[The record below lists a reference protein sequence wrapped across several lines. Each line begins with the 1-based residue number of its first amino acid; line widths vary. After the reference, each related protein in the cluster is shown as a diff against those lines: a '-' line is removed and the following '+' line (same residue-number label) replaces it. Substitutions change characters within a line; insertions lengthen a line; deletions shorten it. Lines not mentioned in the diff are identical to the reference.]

1 MTIAFDTDRQAAFA
15 QRRKA
20 FTDAARQGHLVG
32 ASHLSFPGAGMLL
45 RDGAG
50 DRFQPTKATTSLKK

>member
-1 MTIAFDTDRQAAFA
+1 
-15 QRRKA
+15 
-20 FTDAARQGHLVG
+20 
-32 ASHLSFPGAGMLL
+32 LSFPGAGMLL